1 MSGSQSEFKF
11 FTNFPSKETLKL
23 LLEWQALYAE
33 VQTERQR
40 MSLISADTAMQL
52 LGIPARKLNQYVKEG
67 FLKQK
72 PDGRIIKYQVMKLIF
87 EMKQAELFESIQ

>member
-1 MSGSQSEFKF
+1 MSGSQSEIKF
-11 FTNFPSKETLKL
+11 FTNFPSKETLKY

-33 VQTERQR
+33 VQAERQR
-40 MSLISADTAMQL
+40 MTLIPAETAMHL

-72 PDGRIIKYQVMKLIF
+72 TDGRIFKYQVMKLLF
-87 EMKQAELFESIQ
+87 EMKQAELFESIK